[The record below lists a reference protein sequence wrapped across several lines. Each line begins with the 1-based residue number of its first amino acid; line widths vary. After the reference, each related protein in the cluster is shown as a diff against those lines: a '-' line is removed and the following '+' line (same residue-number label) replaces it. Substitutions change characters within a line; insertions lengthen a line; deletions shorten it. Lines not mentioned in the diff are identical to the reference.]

1 MNKNKREPIRANHVM
16 ERILHIPTQNWEA
29 PPIFDKGIE
38 QIVIEDSLDIEKKT
52 GIRTRFVRFNSG
64 AATKTVFV
72 HDYHEEVYLVSGDQ
86 ILLDK
91 NTLEMKKNYTAGEYF
106 LRPAGTEHGP
116 FSSETGCILLEIHY
130 Y

>member
-1 MNKNKREPIRANHVM
+1 MASLLLMRVWKIM
-16 ERILHIPTQNWEA
+16 ERILNIPNQTWEA
-29 PPIFDKGIE
+29 PPNFDTGIE
-38 QIVIEDSLDIEKKT
+38 QIVIEDSLDTEKKT

-91 NTLEMKKNYTAGEYF
+91 YTLTMKKKYTTGEYF
-106 LRPAGTEHGP
+106 LRPAGTDHGP
-116 FSSETGCILLEIHY
+116 FSSDAGCILLEIHY